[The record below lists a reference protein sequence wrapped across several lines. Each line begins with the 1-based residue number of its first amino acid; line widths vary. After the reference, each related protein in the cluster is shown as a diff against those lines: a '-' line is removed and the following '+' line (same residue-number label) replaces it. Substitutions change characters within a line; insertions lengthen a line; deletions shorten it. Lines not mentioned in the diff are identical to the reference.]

1 MKKNENENLMQD
13 KILLAATLYYK
24 NHLSQ
29 QEIAKRLN
37 VSRPWVSKLLSKAC
51 DLGIVKVHINSPI
64 SGNPLLETR
73 LKDMYGLSHA
83 RVISKTQTS
92 KDYIALAAV
101 NYFISQIRPKDIIG
115 IGWGNAVSRFIRELI
130 PLHMPDTQTVPLA
143 GSFGTTFETLPN
155 YSSIQLAQKLE
166 GTANVLHAPAF
177 CSSREEYETLISNRA
192 TREIL
197 SMAEQADIIITGI
210 GTFISSFL
218 TRYHIL
224 SGADIQKLKN
234 ADAIGD
240 IAMQFL
246 SHDGRPVDTELTRHL
261 IKADIFKAKKH
272 ARTVLS
278 IAEGTEKTE
287 IIHTVLSLH
296 LVDAFFTSEETA
308 LALLHPQ
315 KPDSKNQ

>member
-1 MKKNENENLMQD
+1 MKINENKNIMED
-13 KILLAATLYYK
+13 KILLAANLYYK

-37 VSRPWVSKLLSKAC
+37 VSRPWVSKLLSKAQ

-64 SGNPLLETR
+64 SGNSTLEAQ
-73 LKDMYGLSHA
+73 LMESYGIPYVK
-83 RVISKTQTS
+83 VIPENQSS

-101 NYFISQIRPKDIIG
+101 NYFISQIQPNDVIG
-115 IGWGNAVSRFIRELI
+115 IGWGNAISRFIDELV

-155 YSSIQLAQKLE
+155 YSSIQLAEKLE

-177 CSSREEYETLISNRA
+177 CSSKEEYEALISNQ
-192 TREIL
+192 TTKGL
-197 SMAEQADIIITGI
+197 LTMAEHADIIVTGI
-210 GTFISSFL
+210 GTFAASFL

-224 SGADIQKLKN
+224 SDADIQKLKD

-246 SHDGRPVDTELTRHL
+246 SKDGRPIDLDLTRHL
-261 IKADIFKAKKH
+261 IKADIFKAKKN
-272 ARTVLS
+272 ARSVLS
-278 IAEGTEKTE
+278 IAEGREKAE

-308 LALLHPQ
+308 LALLYL
-315 KPDSKNQ
+315 